1 MENKSDKLP
10 PPPDSKNESISEFFA
25 GFSSDLEEK
34 YRSLLE
40 TIDEGFCAIKVLF
53 DEKGDA
59 VDYVFL
65 EVNPAFERQTGL
77 KSIISKRVR
86 EVVPDYENSWLEIY
100 GEIAL
105 TGKPKRFARNSSRL
119 DRIFDVYAF
128 RISAPEER
136 KVAVIFN
143 DISKRKRI
151 EEDLRKSIEQFQV
164 FITTSSDSL
173 YKMSADCTEIR
184 SLQRTNFLDETA
196 APISEWFEKYIPSED
211 SHRIQ
216 SVINEAIAEKKPF
229 ELEHRFIRT
238 DNSIGWTF
246 SRAVPLLDAHGEII
260 EWFGTATD
268 ITEQKQTQN
277 DLAFLAEIS
286 QELAKVNAPGKVIE
300 LIGAKVG
307 EYLNLSFCAF
317 AEIDES
323 QNTAVVT
330 RDWHRADLQSVSGVY
345 NLSEFLNEDFQQTA
359 RAGRPFIVHDVT
371 ADPRVDTERYKELNI
386 GAFVITPLIREGILK
401 FLFVTNHERAH
412 NWRADELALI
422 NELTT
427 RIWTR
432 LERLRAEQALR
443 ESEEKYRFIVNQ
455 AAVGISQSDQFG
467 KFTFVNNRLCE
478 LLGYDCAELLEK
490 GLKDVTHPEDYS
502 ANLQMFARN
511 IKEKKS
517 FQVEKR
523 YIRKNGELIWVQ
535 NSVSPFYDS
544 NGKLIFVQTVTLDI
558 TARKRA
564 EEAVRKSEKQLQMV
578 MESLKDYAIVTF
590 DLEGKITRFNS
601 GAENMFGY
609 TEQEMIGQDGAI
621 LFTPEDRFK
630 QIPQKEMQTA
640 LETGRAQ
647 NERWHLRKDGK
658 RFYASGVM
666 QLLHDGELEG
676 FVKIARDETQR
687 LITEKAESEKEML
700 RRLISSQEDE
710 RRRIARDIHDH
721 FGQQMTALRLK
732 LAKVKTMHY
741 AASFLDEIKEA
752 EEIAAHL
759 DSDIDFI
766 AWELRPSS
774 LDDLGL
780 RITLGNFLNEWS
792 NHTGVK
798 SEYHVVG
805 VGERRFTYEIKTNL
819 YRIAQEAL
827 NNIYKHAQA
836 DKVDVIFEKRG
847 DELLLVIEDNGV
859 GFDVEN
865 KDNRQKGIGLIGIH
879 ERAAIIGGAAE
890 IESQKGVGTTVFARV
905 PVKFED
911 ES

>member
-1 MENKSDKLP
+1 MENKSDKSPL
-10 PPPDSKNESISEFFA
+10 PPDSENESASELPIN
-25 GFSSDLEEK
+25 FSSDLEEK

-40 TIDEGFCAIKVLF
+40 TIDEGFCAIKMLF
-53 DEKGDA
+53 DENDNA

-65 EVNPAFERQTGL
+65 EVNPAFERQTGA
-77 KSIISKRVR
+77 KDIVGKRIR
-86 EVVPDYENSWLEIY
+86 EIVPDHEDSWFEIY

-105 TGKPKRFARNSSRL
+105 TGKPKRFSNNSGGL
-119 DRIFDVYAF
+119 DRFYDVYAF
-128 RISAPEER
+128 RIGAPEER

-143 DISKRKRI
+143 DISERRRI
-151 EEDLRKSIEQFQV
+151 EEELRKSTEQFQV
-164 FITTSSDSL
+164 FITTNSDTL
-173 YKMSADCTEIR
+173 YKMSADWTEMKT
-184 SLQRTNFLDETA
+184 LQGDDFLAEATV
-196 APISEWFEKYIPSED
+196 PILDWLRKYIPED
-211 SHRIQ
+211 EFSRIQ
-216 SVINEAIAEKKPF
+216 SVINEAIAGKKPF
-229 ELEHRFIRT
+229 EMEHRVIRA
-238 DNSIGWTF
+238 DGSIGWTF
-246 SRAVPLLDAHGEII
+246 SRAVPFLDEHGEIV
-260 EWFGTATD
+260 EWFGAATD
-268 ITEQKQTQN
+268 ITERKQAEN

-286 QELAKVNAPGKVIE
+286 QELAKVNAPEKIIE

-317 AEIDES
+317 AEIDASE
-323 QNTAVVT
+323 NTAVIT
-330 RDWHRADLQSVSGVY
+330 RDWHRAHLPSVSGVY
-345 NLSEFLNEDFQQTA
+345 KISEFLTEEFQQTA
-359 RAGRPFIVHDVT
+359 RAGKPFVVRDVMT
-371 ADPRVDTERYKELNI
+371 DSRVDAERYRELNI
-386 GAFVITPLIREGILK
+386 GAFIITPLIREGILK
-401 FLFVTNHERAH
+401 FLFVTYHEHAH
-412 NWRADELALI
+412 DWRKDEVMLV

-432 LERLRAEQALR
+432 LERLRAEDALR
-443 ESEEKYRFIVNQ
+443 ESEKKYRFIVNQ
-455 AAVGISQSDQFG
+455 AAAGISQTDKNG
-467 KFTFVNNRLCE
+467 KFVFVNERLCE
-478 LLGYDCAELLEK
+478 LLGYDQAEILEK
-490 GLKDVTHPEDYS
+490 GMKEITHPEDY
-502 ANLQMFARN
+502 ATNLKLFARN
-511 IKEKKS
+511 IRQKKS

-523 YIRKNGELIWVQ
+523 FLRKDGSIIWVS
-535 NSVSPFYDS
+535 NNISPFFDS
-544 NGKLIFVQTVTLDI
+544 SDQLVFVQNITLDI
-558 TARKRA
+558 TDRKRA

-578 MESLKDYAIVTF
+578 MESLKDYAIITF
-590 DLEGKITRFNS
+590 DLEGKITRLNS
-601 GAENMFGY
+601 GAENIFGY
-609 TEQEMIGQDGAI
+609 SEQEIIGQDGAI
-621 LFTPEDRFK
+621 LFTPEDRFN

-647 NERWHLRKDGK
+647 DERWHLRKDGT

-666 QLLHDGELEG
+666 QPLHDGETEG

-687 LITEKAESEKEML
+687 LITEKAEREKETL

-732 LAKVKTMHY
+732 LAKIKTMRD
-741 AASFLDEIKEA
+741 ATPFLDEIKEV
-752 EEIAAHL
+752 EEIAARL

-836 DKVDVIFEKRG
+836 DKVEVIFEKRG

-879 ERAAIIGGAAE
+879 ERAAIIGGVAE
-890 IESQKGVGTTVFARV
+890 IESQKGLGTTVFARV

-911 ES
+911 E